1 MKVTFAV
8 VTSPKIKGPL
18 HVYKVSDEVK
28 VGDQLRGQTILH
40 VFSHEERVANRYG
53 SKERKSARGAQELA
67 LHLGIMEFSHTVT
80 PGDTSSELERL
91 LTAAFVAGHSFASNQ
106 NSRE

>member
-40 VFSHEERVANRYG
+40 VFSHEERVANIY
-53 SKERKSARGAQELA
+53 
-67 LHLGIMEFSHTVT
+67 
-80 PGDTSSELERL
+80 
-91 LTAAFVAGHSFASNQ
+91 
-106 NSRE
+106 